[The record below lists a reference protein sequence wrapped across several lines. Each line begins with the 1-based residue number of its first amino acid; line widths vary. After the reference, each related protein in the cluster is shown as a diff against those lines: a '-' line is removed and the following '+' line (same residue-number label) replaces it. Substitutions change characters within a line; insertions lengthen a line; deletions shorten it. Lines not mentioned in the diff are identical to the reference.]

1 MHMQAARQLPLG
13 LIAISFVCA
22 LLGVPSAARA
32 QKLTEK
38 SPEVIAAV
46 QRGIDY
52 LSVKGLDDKRPG
64 AIALA
69 GLSLLK
75 HDESPDHPMVVKCA
89 EEIVKSLGTHD
100 INKLPLNDEGN
111 GPIYSAGMC
120 ILFLCK
126 RDPVKHRADI
136 ECLLQYLRAK
146 QKPHGGWGYSH
157 SQSGD
162 TSMTQYGVLSAW
174 TAMRAGFK
182 IPTEQIDAVTI
193 WLLRTQ
199 DPSGGFGY
207 QGILGEGNTLV
218 KQNEI
223 RPGLSAAGLGSVY
236 ICANML
242 GISSKLEKREEEHPS
257 ALKEVKPKAG
267 TPEAQQQ
274 KPKTRVNSQQ
284 VHECMARGNQWFA
297 ANFTVD
303 AGTYNYYYLYA
314 YERYKSFWEMAEG
327 KEEKDPQWYSDI
339 ARHLLKKQ
347 KEDGSWQGDCGAVSD
362 TAFCL
367 LFLLRSMKK
376 ELPDYLGDGTMLG
389 GRGLP
394 KNTKGAEVVDGKVV
408 ARKSLGPAEQ
418 LIAQLDKWE
427 DKDFSEKLPQLE
439 ALPSDKV
446 ESLDKGAMEKIRK
459 LVANEKPEARIV
471 AVRLLGATRNLDNVE
486 VLLYALTDPDPSVV
500 IAANEALSRIRRSPD
515 AVILPNNFTPE
526 DRRLAID
533 KWKAWYL
540 SIRPDVELE

>member
-1 MHMQAARQLPLG
+1 MHMQAARLWPLG
-13 LIAISFVCA
+13 LFALSYLCA
-22 LLGVPSAARA
+22 LLVGQPSARA

-38 SPEVIAAV
+38 SPEVVAAV

-52 LSVKGLDDKRPG
+52 LAAHGTDDKRPG
-64 AIALA
+64 AMALA
-69 GLSLLK
+69 GLSILK
-75 HDESPDHPMVVKCA
+75 HDEPPDHPMVAKCA
-89 EEIVKSLGTHD
+89 EEIVKSLGNHD
-100 INKLPLNDEGN
+100 IAKLPLNDEGN

-120 ILFLCK
+120 ILFLVK

-136 ECLLQYLRAK
+136 ECLLQYLRSK

-182 IPTEQIDAVTI
+182 VPVEQIDAVTT
-193 WLLRTQ
+193 WLMRTQ

-207 QGILGEGNTLV
+207 QGVLGEGNALV
-218 KQNEI
+218 KQTDV

-242 GISSKLEKREEEHPS
+242 GISSKFEKRDEELPP
-257 ALKEVKPKAG
+257 ALKEVKPKSG
-267 TPEAQQQ
+267 TPEAQQ
-274 KPKTRVNSQQ
+274 PRLKTRINSQQ
-284 VHECMARGNQWFA
+284 VHECMMRGNQWFA
-297 ANFTVD
+297 QNFKVD
-303 AGTYNYYYLYA
+303 QGQYNYYFFYA

-339 ARHLLKKQ
+339 AHYLLKKQ
-347 KEDGSWQGDCGAVSD
+347 KADGSWQGDCGVPSD

-394 KNTKGAEVVDGKVV
+394 TNTKGAEIVDGKVV
-408 ARKSLGPAEQ
+408 ARKTLGPAEQ
-418 LIAQLDKWE
+418 LLAQLDKWE
-427 DKDFSEKLPQLE
+427 DKDFNEKLPQLE

-459 LVANEKPEARIV
+459 LVSNEKPEARIV

-486 VLLYALTDPDPSVV
+486 VLLYALTDPDPTVA
-500 IAANEALSRIRRSPD
+500 IAANEALARIRRAPD

-540 SIRPDVELE
+540 SVRPDVELE